1 MTTSQTQHTPNL
13 LMKTL
18 IRRKIR
24 QSTHQT
30 VSRSPSAK
38 RSSEQGL
45 TILECL
51 IAVAVLGLT
60 VGLVLPPLVIAS
72 ATRVQTRRAEQ
83 ALQLAQG
90 EVDRI
95 RVLVERSQHQ
105 IANLPATIPENRPDL
120 NRPDLENVDPPTTTL
135 NQLKSPSACNR
146 YTGQRLNVNQA
157 LMIDVDG
164 DCNADFMMQVFR
176 TPDLP
181 GSTISQTEDNLGQQ
195 GRPSDFRVGVRVYSI
210 AAGRGNATQAYRTP
224 GQALTGLL
232 TEPAS
237 LSLTSGEQNQLRRPL
252 AVLYTR
258 MSWGDQDGT
267 LCGYHGQRDAIDSC
281 QDALN

>member
-1 MTTSQTQHTPNL
+1 M
-13 LMKTL
+13 
-18 IRRKIR
+18 
-24 QSTHQT
+24 

-105 IANLPATIPENRPDL
+105 VASLPATIPTNRT
-120 NRPDLENVDPPTTTL
+120 DLENFGAPTGTL

-181 GSTISQTEDNLGQQ
+181 GSTISQTEANLGQQ